1 MFQEAAESIWK
12 GICALQFESGFSK
25 RNKMKWPLS
34 EGGAIVVTPVLVS
47 CPLERVKEFSYCMP
61 SLGRV

>member
-25 RNKMKWPLS
+25 RSKTKWPLY
-34 EGGAIVVTPVLVS
+34 EDGAVVATPVLGS
-47 CPLERVKEFSYCMP
+47 CPLERVKQFSYCMP

>member
-1 MFQEAAESIWK
+1 MFQEAAESIWR
-12 GICALQFESGFSK
+12 GIFALQFDSGFSK
-25 RNKMKWPLS
+25 RSKMKWPLS

>member
-1 MFQEAAESIWK
+1 
-12 GICALQFESGFSK
+12 
-25 RNKMKWPLS
+25 MKWPLS

-47 CPLERVKEFSYCMP
+47 WPLERVKEFSYCMP

>member
-1 MFQEAAESIWK
+1 MFQEADESIWK

-25 RNKMKWPLS
+25 RSKMKWPLS
-34 EGGAIVVTPVLVS
+34 EGGAIVVTPMLVS
-47 CPLERVKEFSYCMP
+47 CALERVKKFSYCMP